1 MTTSTERQ
9 DQVSCLRC
17 GRPLR
22 SARSVAR
29 GRGRWCQAKV
39 RTAAETTDLSGF
51 KAEQVDKARELIELG
66 AIVATSR
73 TNVFAAVSSDGTTYY
88 VVDAAAQ
95 TCTCR
100 AGERGLRCYH
110 LAAALV
116 LQASAP
122 VRKAA

>member
-1 MTTSTERQ
+1 MTSTEQ
-9 DQVSCLRC
+9 THQASCLRC

-22 SARSVAR
+22 SARSIAR

-39 RTAAETTDLSGF
+39 RAAAETTDLSEF
-51 KAEQVDKARELIELG
+51 TAEQIDKARELIELG
-66 AIVATSR
+66 AVVATSR
-73 TNVFAAVSSDGTTYY
+73 DGIYAAVSSDGTTYY
-88 VVDAAAQ
+88 VVDAVRQ

-116 LQASAP
+116 LQAAAP
-122 VRKAA
+122 ARKAA